1 MKKQLSW
8 WLLGSA
14 CALCLGVVAW
24 MNSTTER
31 AIVTAGT
38 PLQDVAYSASE
49 DDPVQTPTP
58 TNPRK
63 KTVNPED
70 KNNSS
75 GKGETEYNKLNAE
88 EAWVILRK
96 GTERAFTGEYT
107 DLKDPGTF
115 ICRRCNAALYRSEDK
130 FESHCGWPSFDD
142 EIKGAVKRRR
152 ESDGTG
158 RTEIVCANCGGHL
171 GHVFLQEG
179 FTAKNTRHCV
189 NSISM
194 RFVPKGKP
202 LPEVIKP
209 KDAKRDKGSSS
220 EKDAVPTEKAPESKG
235 EPK

>member
-8 WLLGSA
+8 WLLGSTLA
-14 CALCLGVVAW
+14 TCLAAVAW
-24 MNSTTER
+24 MQT
-31 AIVTAGT
+31 TAGPVT
-38 PLQDVAYSASE
+38 VASNASLQSIAYTASE
-49 DDPVQTPTP
+49 DDPAQAPAP

-63 KTVNPED
+63 KTVNAED
-70 KNNSS
+70 KDNTKA
-75 GKGETEYNKLNAE
+75 KGEVEYNKLNAE

-209 KDAKRDKGSSS
+209 KDAKR
-220 EKDAVPTEKAPESKG
+220 EKAAGDDKEAAGAKPPESDAN
-235 EPK
+235 PK